1 MSILT
6 MKNIYKSFDQT
17 TALNNVN
24 FEVSKGEIFG
34 FLGPSGAGKTTTVK
48 LFTGQ
53 LIQRKVKYKSS
64 VWTYLKTEAKY
75 LMKSA
80 F

>member
-34 FLGPSGAGKTTTVK
+34 FLGPSGAGKTD
-48 LFTGQ
+48 
-53 LIQRKVKYKSS
+53 RKSTRLNSS
-64 VWTYLKTEAKY
+64 HH
-75 LMKSA
+75 
-80 F
+80 